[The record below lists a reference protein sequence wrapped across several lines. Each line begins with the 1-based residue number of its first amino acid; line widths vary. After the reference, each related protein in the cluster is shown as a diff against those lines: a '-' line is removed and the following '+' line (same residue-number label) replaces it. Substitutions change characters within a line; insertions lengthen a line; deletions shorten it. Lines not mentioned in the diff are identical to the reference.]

1 MRHCRTSKIDDV
13 IDIVRN
19 ESCDFNPEPDTLPR
33 VSEFIVLNHS
43 FSARTVPNGVTI
55 QL

>member
-1 MRHCRTSKIDDV
+1 MYKITIRKMKHCRTSKIDDV

-33 VSEFIVLNHS
+33 VSEICPS
-43 FSARTVPNGVTI
+43 
-55 QL
+55 